1 MEIWISLGLIK
12 NLTSDEILAVLLHE
26 FGHSIDPALIDIKY
40 TETNI
45 LSKYIT
51 DRKKSLNKDE
61 NRIINKFRGIV
72 DKSITNVSILEFIE
86 DISF

>member
-45 LSKYIT
+45 LSKYIYNSIFYHYL
-51 DRKKSLNKDE
+51 RKLN
-61 NRIINKFRGIV
+61 RR
-72 DKSITNVSILEFIE
+72 L
-86 DISF
+86 